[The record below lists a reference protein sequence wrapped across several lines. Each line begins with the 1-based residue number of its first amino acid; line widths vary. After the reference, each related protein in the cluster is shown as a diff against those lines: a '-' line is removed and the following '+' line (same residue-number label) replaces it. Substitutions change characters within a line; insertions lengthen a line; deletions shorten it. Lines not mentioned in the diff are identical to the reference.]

1 MGTVG
6 VTFAPTT
13 FLPTTMV
20 PVPTFE
26 PTVTDRPTESPT
38 TFLPTTTH
46 PPTTADTVPL
56 VETGA
61 EGNLTTTTLTPSYVP
76 LAPPTP
82 TAVPEASPVQ
92 DWTDPVPVVSGGA
105 TTAVLSSSII
115 TAAVGLL
122 VVNR

>member
-1 MGTVG
+1 MG
-6 VTFAPTT
+6 
-13 FLPTTMV
+13 
-20 PVPTFE
+20 
-26 PTVTDRPTESPT
+26 TDRPTESPT

-61 EGNLTTTTLTPSYVP
+61 EGNLTTTLAPSYVP

-92 DWTDPVPVVSGGA
+92 DWTDPVPVVSGAA
-105 TTAVLSSSII
+105 TTTVSSTSIFMG
-115 TAAVGLL
+115 AVGLV
-122 VVNR
+122 VVNGLL